1 MQSNQEYQ
9 LMATMSDAITL
20 PSPASPQSA
29 TWCLL
34 LLEHLEE
41 FAKLV
46 WYLVADGNLV
56 DETFS
61 RTMVE
66 LGATPLDVS
75 NSKPAYDH
83 AREVLIS
90 QAIGVL
96 ASTRKEEAEKGIS
109 MSTGLGGLPDLPRL
123 AFMLR
128 LVVHSSEMEVASLLD
143 VSPMSVRALVGDVVD
158 HLCAN
163 VPFSLLTVCHEA
175 WTSSPQTEIR
185 AGEECRGIE
194 TVADQIWR
202 SQVFA

>member
-1 MQSNQEYQ
+1 
-9 LMATMSDAITL
+9 MATMSGAITL
-20 PSPASPQSA
+20 PLPASPQSA
-29 TWCLL
+29 MWCLL

-61 RTMVE
+61 RTMVQ
-66 LGATPLDVS
+66 LGATPLDAS
-75 NSKPAYDH
+75 NPQPTYDH

-90 QAIGVL
+90 QAIRVL
-96 ASTRKEEAEKGIS
+96 ASTRREEAENGIF

-128 LVVHSSEMEVASLLD
+128 LVVNSSEMEVASLLD
-143 VSPMSVRALVGDVVD
+143 VSPMSVRNLVRDVID

-163 VPFSLLTVCHEA
+163 AHCSLLTVCHEA
-175 WTSSPQTEIR
+175 WAS
-185 AGEECRGIE
+185 
-194 TVADQIWR
+194 
-202 SQVFA
+202 

>member
-1 MQSNQEYQ
+1 
-9 LMATMSDAITL
+9 MAFMSGAITL

-46 WYLVADGNLV
+46 WYLVADGSLV

-61 RTMVE
+61 RTMVQ
-66 LGATPLDVS
+66 LGATPLYAS
-75 NSKPAYDH
+75 NPRPAYDH

-96 ASTRKEEAEKGIS
+96 ASKRKEEAKTGIF

-143 VSPMSVRALVGDVVD
+143 ISPMIVRKLVGDAIEQ
-158 HLCAN
+158 LCEDA
-163 VPFSLLTVCHEA
+163 PLSLLTVCHQA
-175 WTSSPQTEIR
+175 WAS
-185 AGEECRGIE
+185 
-194 TVADQIWR
+194 
-202 SQVFA
+202 

>member
-1 MQSNQEYQ
+1 
-9 LMATMSDAITL
+9 MATTSGAITL

-46 WYLVADGNLV
+46 WYLVADGGLV
-56 DETFS
+56 GETFS
-61 RTMVE
+61 RTMVQ
-66 LGATPLDVS
+66 LGATPLDAS
-75 NSKPAYDH
+75 NPQPAYDH

-96 ASTRKEEAEKGIS
+96 ASVRKEEAENGIF

-128 LVVHSSEMEVASLLD
+128 LVVHSSEMEVASLLG
-143 VSPMSVRALVGDVVD
+143 VSPMNVRELVRDVVD
-158 HLCAN
+158 HLCTN
-163 VPFSLLTVCHEA
+163 VPFSLLTVCQDA
-175 WTSSPQTEIR
+175 WAS
-185 AGEECRGIE
+185 
-194 TVADQIWR
+194 
-202 SQVFA
+202 